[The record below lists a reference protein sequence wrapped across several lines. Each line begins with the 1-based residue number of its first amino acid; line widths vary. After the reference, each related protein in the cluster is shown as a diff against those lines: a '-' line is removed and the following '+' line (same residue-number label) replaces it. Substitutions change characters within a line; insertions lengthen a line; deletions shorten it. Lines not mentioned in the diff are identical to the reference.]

1 MAGRRRASTAAPA
14 PGGTAIPSPRAVAAR
29 AVPIV
34 LLAAQLLLAG
44 CAAWTEG
51 GGADRPRAK
60 SRGAET
66 IVLAGTRTHYF
77 ENRSPH
83 CLAYRLPG
91 EWDFAAQQAALRSAG
106 GDRVVSVVLY
116 SNPTG
121 GDGVAQTLAYIIAD
135 TEKEWGGPVPS
146 TIGPFE
152 ASRTGAVFLRFDDVV
167 ITPSTAGR
175 TIGTTRA
182 AAGQTVRLPLRIVA
196 PFATGFTLVATVL
209 DVSDA
214 REILDTLEVTDEP
227 QCWRSVIRK
236 RFPGVLS

>member
-1 MAGRRRASTAAPA
+1 VPLLLL
-14 PGGTAIPSPRAVAAR
+14 GGH
-29 AVPIV
+29 
-34 LLAAQLLLAG
+34 LLLAG
-44 CAAWTEG
+44 CAAWTAG

-60 SRGAET
+60 SRGPE
-66 IVLAGTRTHYF
+66 ILVLAGTRTHYF
-77 ENRSPH
+77 ENRAPH

-91 EWDFAAQQAALRSAG
+91 EWDFAAQEAALRSPG

-135 TEKEWGGPVPS
+135 TEKDWGEPVPS

-152 ASRTGAVFLRFDDVV
+152 AARSGAILLRFDDVV
-167 ITPSTAGR
+167 VTARTAGR
-175 TIGTTRA
+175 TIGTTPATVGER
-182 AAGQTVRLPLRIVA
+182 VRLPLRVVA
-196 PFATGFTLVATVL
+196 PFARGFTLVATVF

-214 REILDTLEVTDEP
+214 REILDTLEVSEEP

>member
-1 MAGRRRASTAAPA
+1 VNRVVV
-14 PGGTAIPSPRAVAAR
+14 RAVA
-29 AVPIV
+29 I
-34 LLAAQLLLAG
+34 LLLGGQILLAG
-44 CAAWTEG
+44 CAALTG
-51 GGADRPRAK
+51 GSGADRPRAK
-60 SRGAET
+60 SRGPEI

-83 CLAYRLPG
+83 CLAFKLPG
-91 EWDFAAQQAALRSAG
+91 EWDFAPQEAALRSPG
-106 GDRVVSVVLY
+106 GDRVVSVALY

-135 TEKEWGGPVPS
+135 TEKDWSRPVPS

-152 ASRTGAVFLRFDDVV
+152 ATRPGAVLLRFGEVV
-167 ITPSTAGR
+167 I
-175 TIGTTRA
+175 TIGTTRVV
-182 AAGQTVRLPLRIVA
+182 AGQSVRLPLRIVA
-196 PFATGFTLVATVL
+196 PFVKGFTLVATVF

-227 QCWRSVIRK
+227 QCWRNVIRK

>member
-1 MAGRRRASTAAPA
+1 
-14 PGGTAIPSPRAVAAR
+14 
-29 AVPIV
+29 VPIV
-34 LLAAQLLLAG
+34 LLGTQLRLAG
-44 CAAWTEG
+44 CAAWTGG

-60 SRGAET
+60 SRGPEI

-83 CLAYRLPG
+83 CLAYKLPG
-91 EWDFAAQQAALRSAG
+91 EWDFAAQEAALRSPG

-135 TEKEWGGPVPS
+135 TEKAWGGPVPS
-146 TIGPFE
+146 TIGPFKT
-152 ASRTGAVFLRFDDVV
+152 SRAGAVLLRFDDVV
-167 ITPSTAGR
+167 ITPGTAGR
-175 TIGTTRA
+175 TIGTTQ